1 MNIFT
6 HAWNYWNAIKTL
18 SFVVLMYMLR
28 CISYYFWFTEMLWIP
43 IVRNSK
49 LGTTYHSLKIWGHFL
64 QDVIWLLQQV
74 YLNLG
79 PQLVMLN
86 RFLYKKS
93 KVLYIYYQYLKKN
106 NISYTEFQAFFLPLF
121 KKRKIIKGNYREAK
135 WESFVICQLRFG
147 FKKKTFGKVT
157 LFSWRMNAN
166 SSMHDKCLAA
176 DYFKKILKT

>member
-1 MNIFT
+1 MKLLKCHQNSLFCCT
-6 HAWNYWNAIKTL
+6 YVHVT
-18 SFVVLMYMLR
+18 MYIIL
-28 CISYYFWFTEMLWIP
+28 FWFTEMLWIP

-157 LFSWRMNAN
+157 LFRMNAN

-176 DYFKKILKT
+176 DYF

>member
-1 MNIFT
+1 MHEIT
-6 HAWNYWNAIKTL
+6 EMPSKL
-18 SFVVLMYMLR
+18 SLFVVLMYMLR

-74 YLNLG
+74 YLNFG

-106 NISYTEFQAFFLPLF
+106 DISYTEFQALFLPLF
-121 KKRKIIKGNYREAK
+121 KKRKIIKGNYREAE

-157 LFSWRMNAN
+157 LFRMNAN

-176 DYFKKILKT
+176 DYF